1 MSTTDS
7 PPSGRLPDCLTEAG
21 VSAKDSSIVIELTI
35 KAAPMSLATKATVY
49 LLEQDTNVTDTIRGL
64 CDEKSMLLEC
74 FSNSSE
80 LLMAIQSRKPD
91 CIIAEN
97 DKESEEA
104 IKLLEALNEDEYDIP
119 FIVLGHHNDVHTA
132 VAAIKAGA
140 VDYIEKPVIYGRLA
154 EHFNQVIGGGGEAA
168 AV

>member
-1 MSTTDS
+1 MSTTEF
-7 PPSGRLPDCLTEAG
+7 PFSGRIPDYPAEAG
-21 VSAKDSSIVIELTI
+21 VSAKDTSIVIELTI

-64 CDEKSMLLEC
+64 CDEKSMLLKC

-80 LLMAIQSRKPD
+80 LLMAMQAIKPD

-97 DKESEEA
+97 EKESKEA
-104 IKLLEALNEDEYDIP
+104 IKLLEALNEGEHDIP
-119 FIVLGHHNDVHTA
+119 VIVLGHHNDVHTA

-154 EHFNQVIGGGGEAA
+154 EHFNQVIGGGGAA